1 MRAPPHLP
9 FMDRPTAFTVG
20 LKPLALSAWLVPDWE
35 AAALPEKKGLLD
47 HRRGEVYAA
56 LPLSGR
62 AAAEKE
68 AAALVA
74 EAACGPPCACLA
86 EAAHLVSDDLV
97 LMESRD
103 GMWTATAAALCS
115 PTYFSVAEALGS
127 SLAVLH
133 GPVPAGSGFADRI
146 ARVFSM
152 IRNDEPLERF
162 NWTVQPTEQR
172 FTPSSAPL
180 KAMAAGC
187 PVDEAL
193 DLMHL
198 RVERQTIRRLPTSGA
213 VLFTIRVSLDPLRAV
228 FAQTGAREA
237 FARAWAEAPQA
248 LRSYKGWPVYERLVR
263 AALDL
268 SEDRR

>member
-9 FMDRPTAFTVG
+9 FMDRPAAFTIG

-35 AAALPEKKGLLD
+35 AAALPEKAGLLD
-47 HRRGEVYAA
+47 RRRDEVYAA
-56 LPLSGR
+56 LPGG
-62 AAAEKE
+62 AEAEEE

-74 EAACGPPCACLA
+74 EAACGPPCASLA
-86 EAAHLVSDDLV
+86 EAARLVSDDLV
-97 LMESRD
+97 LMELRD
-103 GMWTATAAALCS
+103 GAWTATAAALCS

-133 GPVPAGSGFADRI
+133 GPVPAGEGFAERI

-152 IRNDEPLERF
+152 IRADEPLERF

-180 KAMAAGC
+180 KVMAVSC
-187 PVDEAL
+187 PVDDAL
-193 DLMHL
+193 DRMHL
-198 RVERQTIRRLPTSGA
+198 RVERQTIRRLPKAGA

-228 FAQTGAREA
+228 FSQTGAREA
-237 FARAWAEAPQA
+237 FARAWTEAPQA
-248 LRSYKGWPVYERLVR
+248 LRFYKGWPSYERLVR

-268 SEDRR
+268 SEDGC